1 MKPIS
6 SHCPLLHKSSK
17 GCLSVIICAF
27 PVLMNKTW
35 NPFLHIVL
43 LFTNPQKVALTTLIC
58 FAVFMN
64 KIWDPFLH
72 IVLFFTNSCKA
83 AFQYEWSVHSS
94 RCLQNMKPISS
105 HGSLL
110 RKFLQGW
117 FQVMIFAFQNFWRN
131 ISHSH
136 HIEVWENYI
145 DWVPINSSIEQ
156 KQEEVVPDVLSSLS
170 SRIWSLSSS
179 SVWSGAQV
187 MLKSFANPWSIW
199 WCFPA
204 FSDFGTSI
212 EMTMMK
218 SSTTS
223 VTQKHQPILLF
234 DQKFLGKKLILVTS
248 WLLLFFTPIDCVLPI
263 NWWPLKSRLSP
274 LLE

>member
-1 MKPIS
+1 MKPISFTLYSSSQILERLPFSHDLCISSSYEQNMQPIS
-6 SHCPLLHKSSK
+6 SHCSPLHKSSK
-17 GCLSVIICAF
+17 GCIDNHDLFCSFYEQNMKPISSRCS
-27 PVLMNKTW
+27 L
-35 NPFLHIVL
+35 LH
-43 LFTNPQKVALTTLIC
+43 
-58 FAVFMN
+58 
-64 KIWDPFLH
+64 
-72 IVLFFTNSCKA
+72 KA

-117 FQVMIFAFQNFWRN
+117 FQVMIFAFQNFSRN

-136 HIEVWENYI
+136 HIEVSENYI
-145 DWVPINSSIEQ
+145 DWVPMNSSIEQ
-156 KQEEVVPDVLSSLS
+156 KQEVVPDVLSSLS

-223 VTQKHQPILLF
+223 VTQKHQPIRLF

-274 LLE
+274 LLK